1 MPVLH
6 GTASDTKSLPAA
18 GSKTPEAAEANISR
32 VQDAVGNPVTLGSMR
47 SKAAGALP
55 PELAL
60 KWYLLREGMKK
71 ECSEGCQ
78 ALQANL

>member
-1 MPVLH
+1 MGGPWHVHFMPVLH

-47 SKAAGALP
+47 GKAAGALP

-60 KWYLLREGMKK
+60 KWYYVKV
-71 ECSEGCQ
+71 
-78 ALQANL
+78 